1 MQSLS
6 LDVLLEPI
14 SAESP
19 AGASLRH
26 DAVYD
31 RIKAARREE
40 PALSQGVWSRPLH
53 QADWPLV
60 EELCRSA
67 LTTRSKD
74 LQLAVWLTEA
84 WLRLYGLPGFASG
97 LRLITDLHTHYLLLM
112 LPAPVSDAAGQVTLP
127 LDADDPAIERRLN
140 LLQWLNEKLAVQLRL
155 LPLSNPH
162 PGEAHPVSLADV
174 DAAQYRI
181 KALRTS
187 GTAAASGPVDG
198 GLAASLALTAPDAIA
213 QTARD
218 IDSALAAV
226 DELGEMLDCSYGSAN
241 GGVLQLQ
248 ESLIAMGRAIA
259 PAVPVESKAP
269 EVSLPQVQ
277 VQMQALEPATATAPP
292 EPLHSVP
299 QVEGVQADGRSRAY
313 AMLGEIADYLAALE
327 PHSPVPYLL
336 RRAIAWGGMTLPE
349 LLPELLRE
357 QAALKD
363 VEQMLKIERS

>member
-31 RIKAARREE
+31 RIQVARREE

-60 EELCRSA
+60 EELCCSA

-112 LPAPVSDAAGQVTLP
+112 LPAPVLDLDAAGEASLP

-140 LLQWLNEKLAVQLRL
+140 LLQWLNEKLAIQLRL
-155 LPLSNPH
+155 LPLSSPQA
-162 PGEAHPVSLADV
+162 GEGPPVSLADME
-174 DAAQYRI
+174 AAQYRI

-187 GTAAASGPVDG
+187 GTPAASGPADG

-218 IDSALAAV
+218 IDFAMAAV
-226 DELGEMLDCSYGSAN
+226 NDLGEMLDGSYGSAN

-248 ESLIAMGRAIA
+248 ESLEAMGRVILHAVPTECKLPAAPLSQTHA
-259 PAVPVESKAP
+259 PALELTGEAPAEPSSAVPRLER
-269 EVSLPQVQ
+269 VQ
-277 VQMQALEPATATAPP
+277 V
-292 EPLHSVP
+292 
-299 QVEGVQADGRSRAY
+299 DGRSRAY
-313 AMLGEIADYLAALE
+313 GLLGEIADYLAELE

-336 RRAIAWGGMTLPE
+336 RRAIAWGGMSLPE
-349 LLPELLRE
+349 LLPELLQE
-357 QAALKD
+357 HAALKD
-363 VEQMLKIERS
+363 VEQMLKIERK